1 MAFAVGRSL
10 TLLCQ
15 EEMMR
20 NVCKWLGVALFAAAF
35 SAPMLASAQAWP
47 AKPVRLINPFPA
59 GGGTDTFAR
68 PLSAQLS
75 KQTGQQFIVENIGGA
90 GGTVGAAQAAR
101 AAPDGYTFL
110 IGAIHH
116 TIAPSIYPKLT
127 YDIEKDFVPVT
138 LLAIMPFVIAAQP
151 NKLPNVKNIKDLIEY
166 AKANPGKLNFG
177 SPGSGTSQ
185 HLTGELFKVTHGLN
199 MVHVPYKGMGP
210 AMQDF
215 LGGQLDV
222 LIDGMSASAAQIRAG
237 KARPLGL
244 MAAQRTPQ
252 YPDIPTLAEQGYA
265 NSEVSQWYGLWA
277 LKGTP
282 PEIVEKMY
290 RETVKAMEEPALKA
304 NWAAAAADAG
314 GQPPAEFA
322 KFIRA
327 EMDRWAKVAKAS
339 GAKLDN

>member
-1 MAFAVGRSL
+1 MHLVSRSLVAVLALSTLAFAE
-10 TLLCQ
+10 T
-15 EEMMR
+15 
-20 NVCKWLGVALFAAAF
+20 
-35 SAPMLASAQAWP
+35 AQAQNWP
-47 AKPVRLINPFPA
+47 IKPVRLINPFPA

-68 PLSAQLS
+68 PLSAQLT

-110 IGAIHH
+110 IGAVHH

-138 LLAIMPFVIAAQP
+138 LLAMMPFVIVAQP
-151 NKLPNVKNIKDLIEY
+151 NKLPEVKTLKDLIEY
-166 AKANPGKLNFG
+166 ARANPGKLNFG

-185 HLTGELFKVTHGLN
+185 HLTGELFKVGHGLN
-199 MVHVPYKGMGP
+199 LVHVPYKGMGP

-215 LGGQLDV
+215 LGGSLDI
-222 LIDGMSASAAQIRAG
+222 LFDGMSASAAQIRAG

-244 MAAQRTPQ
+244 MAAQRSPQ
-252 YPDIPTLAEQGYA
+252 YPDIPTLNELGFP
-265 NSEVSQWYGLWA
+265 NSEVSQWYAIWA

-282 PEIVEKMY
+282 PDIVDKMY
-290 RETVKAMEEPALKA
+290 RETVKALEDPAIKA

-314 GQPPAEFA
+314 GMPPAEFGR
-322 KFIRA
+322 FVRA
-327 EMDRWAKVAKAS
+327 EIERWSKVTKAS

>member
-1 MAFAVGRSL
+1 MRSL
-10 TLLCQ
+10 SRIFVLGFSAATLLIS
-15 EEMMR
+15 
-20 NVCKWLGVALFAAAF
+20 
-35 SAPMLASAQAWP
+35 SASHAQAWP
-47 AKPVRLINPFPA
+47 TKPVRLINPFPA

-68 PLSAQLS
+68 PLAAQLS

-110 IGAIHH
+110 IGAVHH
-116 TIAPSIYPKLT
+116 TIAPSIYPKLS

-138 LLAIMPFVIAAQP
+138 LLAIMPFVVASQP
-151 NKLPNVKNIKDLIEY
+151 NKLPQVKTLKDLIDY

-185 HLTGELFKVTHGLN
+185 HLTGELFKLSNGID

-215 LGGQLDV
+215 LGGSLDV
-222 LIDGMSASAAQIRAG
+222 LIDGMSATAAQIRSG
-237 KARPLGL
+237 RARPLGL
-244 MAAQRTPQ
+244 MSATRSPQ
-252 YPDIPTLAEQGYA
+252 YPDIPTFAEQGFA
-265 NSEVSQWYGLWA
+265 NSEVSQWYALWA

-282 PEIVEKMY
+282 PEVVDKMY
-290 RETVKAMEEPALKA
+290 REVVKALAEPGIKA
-304 NWAAAAADAG
+304 TGATASADG
-314 GQPPAEFA
+314 GGMPPAEFA
-322 KFIRA
+322 KFAHA
-327 EMDRWAKVAKAS
+327 EMLRWAKIAKAS

>member
-1 MAFAVGRSL
+1 MQSLSRILAL
-10 TLLCQ
+10 TL
-15 EEMMR
+15 
-20 NVCKWLGVALFAAAF
+20 VAAAMVA
-35 SAPMLASAQAWP
+35 SPVSSAQSWP
-47 AKPVRLINPFPA
+47 TKPVRLINPFPA

-68 PLSAQLS
+68 PLSAQLT
-75 KQTGQQFIVENIGGA
+75 KQTGQQFIVENLGGA

-110 IGAIHH
+110 IGAVHH
-116 TIAPSIYPKLT
+116 TIAPSIYPKLS

-138 LLAIMPFVIAAQP
+138 LLAIMPFVIAVQP
-151 NKLPNVKNIKDLIEY
+151 NKLPQVKTLKDLVDY

-185 HLTGELFKVTHGLN
+185 HLTGELFKLGQGID

-215 LGGQLDV
+215 LGGSLDV
-222 LIDGMSASAAQIRAG
+222 LIDGMSATAAQIRAG

-244 MAAQRTPQ
+244 MSSQRSPQ
-252 YPDIPTLAEQGYA
+252 YPDIPTLAEQGYP
-265 NSEVSQWYGLWA
+265 NSEVSQWYAVWA
-277 LKGTP
+277 VKGTP
-282 PEIVEKMY
+282 PEIVDRMY
-290 RETVKAMEEPALKA
+290 REVAKALEDPAIKA
-304 NWAAAAADAG
+304 NWSAAAADAG
-314 GQPPAEFA
+314 GMPPAEFA
-322 KFIRA
+322 KFVRS